1 MSKELDVIKTKINK
15 LLVRKHKIDEEI
27 KKLKLREEEILKNEF
42 YIVYEKS
49 NLSYEEFI
57 EKISKQKEK

>member
-15 LLVRKHKIDEEI
+15 LLSRKHKIDEEI

-57 EKISKQKEK
+57 EKISKQEEK

>member
-15 LLVRKHKIDEEI
+15 LLSRKHKIDEEI

>member
-15 LLVRKHKIDEEI
+15 LLGRKHKIDEEI

-57 EKISKQKEK
+57 HKISKQKEK